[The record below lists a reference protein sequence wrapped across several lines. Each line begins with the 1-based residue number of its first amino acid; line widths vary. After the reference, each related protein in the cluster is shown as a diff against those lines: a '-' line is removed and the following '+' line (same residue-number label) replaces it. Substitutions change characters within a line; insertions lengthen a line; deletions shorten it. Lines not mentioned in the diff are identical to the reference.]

1 MCCELLQDC
10 WCCLQQL
17 RWCCGDSGDTGK
29 AITTACCRIQLPRQ
43 MEFMVLVPACCQLM
57 LMLLGSWMQIRG
69 CWGAAAGEL
78 NNLQD
83 AMQGQHTCTATQ

>member
-1 MCCELLQDC
+1 
-10 WCCLQQL
+10 
-17 RWCCGDSGDTGK
+17 
-29 AITTACCRIQLPRQ
+29 
-43 MEFMVLVPACCQLM
+43 MEVMVLVPVCCQLM